1 MHRSETITLQKLKST
16 ISRNGM
22 LPFFNHQN
30 IDCVLEVMKILKR
43 CECDVFEFTHQRDA
57 RGIRMFAWLA
67 DRAKELGI
75 TMGAGTILDA
85 SQANRYIR
93 AGAKFIASPF
103 LHEDVAHACH
113 DNDVLWIP
121 GCTTLADIQ
130 QATAWGATVVMI
142 IPGNI
147 LGPDFVKQVVTIH
160 PELMCIPS
168 GGVTVAKNNIG
179 SWFDAGAL
187 CVRLGDALFTREDV
201 AVKDWGK
208 IESNVFHAFQGVKQL
223 KSSILRT
230 KSISI

>member
-16 ISRNGM
+16 LGRNGVI
-22 LPFFNHQN
+22 PFFNHQN
-30 IDCVLEVMKILKR
+30 IDCVLEVMRILKR
-43 CECDVFEFTHQRDA
+43 CDCEVFEFTHQRDA

-67 DRAKELGI
+67 DRAQELGI
-75 TMGAGTILDA
+75 TMGAGTVLDA

-103 LHEDVAHACH
+103 LHEDVAHTCYNH
-113 DNDVLWIP
+113 DVLWIP
-121 GCTTLADIQ
+121 GCTTLADVL
-130 QATAWGATVVMI
+130 QAKALGATTVII

-147 LGPDFVKQVVTIH
+147 LGPDFVKQVVAIH
-160 PELMCIPS
+160 PELICIPS
-168 GGVTVAKNNIG
+168 GGVTLAKNNIQ

-208 IESNVFHAFQGVKQL
+208 IESNVHDALQGIRQL
-223 KSSILRT
+223 KSSILST

>member
-16 ISRNGM
+16 LGGNGM
-22 LPFFNHQN
+22 LPFFSHHN
-30 IDCVLEVMKILKR
+30 IDGVLEVMKILKR

-57 RGIRMFAWLA
+57 RGIRMFAWLS

-75 TMGAGTILDA
+75 TLGAGTILDA

-93 AGAKFIASPF
+93 AGARFIGSPF
-103 LHEDVAHACH
+103 LHEDVANACH

-121 GCTTLADIQ
+121 GCTTLADVQ
-130 QATAWGATVVMI
+130 QAKDWGASTVMI

-160 PELMCIPS
+160 PELVCIPS
-168 GGVTVAKNNIG
+168 GGVTLAKNNIG

-201 AVKDWGK
+201 AVKDWAK
-208 IESNVFHAFQGVKQL
+208 IESKVFHAFQGIKQL